1 MPYVNFTKASL
12 TYNILITGLVDDI
25 MVVNREITIVEYGL
39 KFESLQSLR
48 ETALDW
54 NVNGI
59 LLFRM
64 CNK

>member
-12 TYNILITGLVDDI
+12 TYNMITGFVGDI
-25 MVVNREITIVEYGL
+25 MVVNCEITIVEYGL
-39 KFESLQSLR
+39 KSESLQSLR

-54 NVNGI
+54 NVNEI

>member
-1 MPYVNFTKASL
+1 M
-12 TYNILITGLVDDI
+12 ITGFVGDI
-25 MVVNREITIVEYGL
+25 MVVNCEITIVEYGL
-39 KFESLQSLR
+39 KSESLQSLM